1 MRCKRQLDNGG
12 AAQYGAGK
20 RPRCSRGFTLI
31 ELITVIMLAGIL
43 SAFAAVRM
51 LDRGLADARGF
62 ADQIA
67 ATVQF
72 AQKAA
77 VAQRR
82 LIYVNI
88 DAATRRVRVC
98 LDAAPS
104 CAQPLAAPA
113 GGTLDIVA
121 NSSVTLASGSSQF
134 SFDGLGRP
142 ALASQLTLTASGG
155 GASFTVTVEPDTGYV
170 RRA

>member
-1 MRCKRQLDNGG
+1 MPFGPQTP
-12 AAQYGAGK
+12 Q
-20 RPRCSRGFTLI
+20 RGFTLV
-31 ELITVIMLAGIL
+31 ELVAVMTLAGIL
-43 SAFAAVRM
+43 SALAAVRL
-51 LDRGLADARGF
+51 LDRTLIDARGF
-62 ADQIA
+62 ADQVA
-67 ATVQF
+67 STLQF

-77 VAQRR
+77 IAQRR
-82 LIYVNI
+82 AVYVNV
-88 DAATRRVRVC
+88 DTGARRVRVC

-113 GGTLDIVA
+113 GGMLDVIA
-121 NSSVTLASGSSQF
+121 SSGVTLSGGSSQF

-142 ALASQLTLTASGG
+142 SLAAALTLTASGG